1 MSRTAAA
8 IRPTITFLAMAVW
21 WTALCPTAF
30 AQEIELGAPEI
41 LLRNVPFSITV
52 SAPTSIEPVDVVV
65 LLGDGTVLE
74 EAEIEP
80 LGSLQIDGIR
90 VDSAEQ
96 AALSVTVGG
105 EVKAAVERRLLPG
118 FITILPPLTAI
129 VLALIFREVVTS
141 LFAGVW
147 IGCLFL
153 TGFNPILAV
162 FDAANRFARLT
173 LTDADHVAIMLFT
186 LMLGGMVG
194 ITTRMGGM
202 RAVVEAVAPL
212 ATTRRRGG
220 VATWLAGVIVFFD
233 DYANSLIIG
242 NTMRP
247 LTDRL
252 KISREKLAYIVDS
265 TAAPVASLFLISTW
279 IGYQLGLIGDGLKL
293 TASQSTTDPALAA
306 QLLDTTAFEV
316 FLRTIPYLFY
326 PIFTLV
332 MVGAVVIS
340 GRDFGPMLAAE
351 SRAASGRG
359 LFRPGAQ
366 LAMDVE
372 SDLEEAANVPP
383 GRWWNGLIPVAV
395 LVLTVLWGLVSS
407 GLAATP
413 EGERSLYKIFGNAD
427 PYSPL
432 LWGSTAACIVGL
444 LLAGAQRILPLAQ
457 GIAAWAGGVRAMVMA
472 IVILVLAWS
481 LGDVTKALGTA
492 SFILEILSDTLPP
505 QLLPPMVFVVSAAIA
520 FATGT
525 SWTTMAILF
534 PIVIPLAVA
543 LGGGIAPQAAASQA
557 VVFGAIGSVLA
568 GSIMGDH
575 CSPISDTTVLS
586 STASGCDHVDH
597 VRTQLPYAMFT
608 GLLGILI
615 GNLPAAYGVPSW
627 LCLLAGI
634 AVIVVTMRFYGKP
647 AESQA

>member
-1 MSRTAAA
+1 MKLAATA
-8 IRPTITFLAMAVW
+8 IRPTMLFLAAALAVLVVGLP
-21 WTALCPTAF
+21 AA
-30 AQEIELGAPEI
+30 AQEIKLETPEV
-41 LLRNVPFSITV
+41 LLKNIPFAVKV
-52 SAPTSIEPVDVVV
+52 SAPASVEPVDV
-65 LLGDGTVLE
+65 TVLVGGSVVARE
-74 EAEIEP
+74 TLEP
-80 LGSLQIDGIR
+80 LGEVR
-90 VDSAEQ
+90 VDDLRVTAKDQ
-96 AALSVTVGG
+96 ASVSVQVGG
-105 EVKAAVERRLLPG
+105 QTVATAEPRLYPG
-118 FITILPPLTAI
+118 FVTILPPLVAI

-141 LFAGVW
+141 LFAGIWV
-147 IGCLFL
+147 GCLFL
-153 TGFNPILAV
+153 TGFDPIRAI
-162 FDAANRFARLT
+162 FDAGNRFGRET
-173 LTDADHVAIMLFT
+173 LTDGDHVAIVLFT

-212 ATTRRRGG
+212 ATNRRRGK

-247 LTDRL
+247 LTDKL

-279 IGYQLGLIGDGLKL
+279 IGYQLGLIGDGLEL
-293 TASQSTTDPALAA
+293 TASQSSTAPALAA
-306 QLLDTTAFEV
+306 QLRDTTAFEV
-316 FLRTIPYLFY
+316 FLQTIPYLFY

-332 MVGAVVIS
+332 MVGSVSIL
-340 GRDFGPMLAAE
+340 GRDFGPMLVAE
-351 SRAASGRG
+351 RRAAAGKG
-359 LFRPGAQ
+359 LFREGAQ
-366 LAMDVE
+366 LAADIE
-372 SDLEEAANVPP
+372 SDLEEAPNVPA

-395 LVLTVLWGLVSS
+395 LVLTVLWGLVST
-407 GLAATP
+407 GIAATP

-432 LWGSTAACIVGL
+432 LWGSTAACIAGL
-444 LLAGAQRILPLAQ
+444 LLAGSQRILTLSG
-457 GIAAWAGGVRAMVMA
+457 GIGAWGGGVRAMMMA

-505 QLLPPMVFVVSAAIA
+505 GLLPATVFVVSAAIA

-534 PIVIPLAVA
+534 PIVIPLAIA
-543 LGGGIAPQAAASQA
+543 LGGGIAPESAAAQA

-586 STASGCDHVDH
+586 STASSCDHVDH
-597 VRTQLPYAMFT
+597 VRTQLPYAMLT
-608 GLLGILI
+608 GSVAVLV
-615 GNLPAAYGVPSW
+615 GNALTVLGVPVWIS
-627 LCLLAGI
+627 LLAGS
-634 AVIVVTMRFYGKP
+634 ALIV
-647 AESQA
+647 